1 MASPEI
7 LSLIS
12 GPLHFSFPYLS
23 LRYLHH
29 LHRLRTPLRSTLTLV
44 PSCFV
49 LHDLL
54 SFIILLRNA
63 TQTAVLNTHLGL
75 MSRPQRFPSSSELK
89 KQSAYLQSPS
99 SASTSSTSLL
109 PKMQQGQSTSS
120 FTPVFMDQQS
130 KRSSGKGPRTSYL
143 YVSLMSAGS
152 LDIFLISISMITVM
166 ANVEV
171 GVRSLM

>member
-7 LSLIS
+7 LSLPPAFLTSIPFS
-12 GPLHFSFPYLS
+12 SLPPPPPPPSADRCAQLPLSF
-23 LRYLHH
+23 LRA
-29 LHRLRTPLRSTLTLV
+29 TLV
-44 PSCFV
+44 YYSPSQR
-49 LHDLL
+49 HPGP
-54 SFIILLRNA
+54 SSKYP
-63 TQTAVLNTHLGL
+63 THS
-75 MSRPQRFPSSSELK
+75 MSRPQRFPSSSELR

-120 FTPVFMDQQS
+120 FTPVFMDQQA

-143 YVSLMSAGS
+143 YVSLMSAGT
-152 LDIFLISISMITVM
+152 LDISLIITSMITAM